1 MLKHDS
7 FSTLKKE
14 FSDKETTKQRQI
26 DEIRDKK
33 TGLERT
39 IELKITMQGRK
50 QADLKNIKLELQQL
64 EGSSDRLQ
72 ELDEELLKT
81 VSCFCVPI

>member
-1 MLKHDS
+1 MQ
-7 FSTLKKE
+7 KE
-14 FSDKETTKQRQI
+14 FSDKEAAKQRQI

-39 IELKITMQGRK
+39 IELKSSMQNKK
-50 QADLKNIKLELQQL
+50 QGDLRNIKSELQQL

-81 VSCFCVPI
+81 VSCILVWPKE